1 MLIKSLINL
10 VKLVITIILLTFAI
24 TSFLWYVWWLGIL
37 LTIISI
43 FIWTE
48 LRRLWV
54 ISLMVALLTLPL
66 SFNKISTQMDY
77 FGDLI
82 DQQGPKA
89 LSTPERVSIYFGNIS
104 MALVGFAIIAP
115 EVAIETL
122 LLMEPSGKDRTYNS
136 DFAMGSK
143 HVSKLIEDYTEKVK
157 AGTAPLKSERIPLL
171 WPGYNS
177 YSMFDYR
184 VALAVAGGGLFLDY
198 EKTASGHTINCKI
211 TIDVKYSEGP
221 ILTVFDYGF
230 VRLYIDETI
239 FSALQDIGWYHPF
252 YAHYIWEL
260 QV

>member
-1 MLIKSLINL
+1 
-10 VKLVITIILLTFAI
+10 
-24 TSFLWYVWWLGIL
+24 
-37 LTIISI
+37 
-43 FIWTE
+43 
-48 LRRLWV
+48 
-54 ISLMVALLTLPL
+54 MVALLTLPL
-66 SFNKISTQMDY
+66 SFNRISNQMDY
-77 FGDLI
+77 FGVLI
-82 DQQGPKA
+82 DQKGPQA
-89 LSTPERVSIYFGNIS
+89 LSTCEKVSIYFGNIS
-104 MALVGFAIIAP
+104 MALVGFAILAP

-143 HVSKLIEDYTEKVK
+143 HVSNLIQDYTKKVK

-171 WPGYNS
+171 WPGYHS

-198 EKTASGHTINCKI
+198 KKTASGYTVDCKI
-211 TIDVKYSEGP
+211 TIDVKYSEKP

-230 VRLYIDETI
+230 VRLYIDEAI

-260 QV
+260 HV